1 MKPTPTPTP
10 HWAGTV
16 GSWFA
21 SDGAATILAALIA
34 ALVVVVGYFIQ
45 QGFVRK
51 ERRAR
56 AYSEAVRAVEDYM
69 EAPFLI
75 LRRDGTLITQR
86 QITDH
91 ISDIQ
96 SRIAYH
102 QAELSIYASTA
113 IATAYADLV
122 RSARSEAG
130 LAMTNAWNTKPTRQG
145 RAVPLGSRFSRER
158 SDAALSKLV
167 ALMRRDVYRGN

>member
-1 MKPTPTPTP
+1 MTPSPEPVTAIT
-10 HWAGTV
+10 T
-16 GSWFA
+16 SWFA
-21 SDGAATILAALIA
+21 SDGAATIAAALIA
-34 ALVVVVGYFIQ
+34 AMVAVTGYFIQ
-45 QGFVRK
+45 QQIVRR

-75 LRRDGTLITQR
+75 LRRDGSIATQR

-102 QAELSIYASTA
+102 QAELSIYASSE
-113 IATAYADLV
+113 IAAGYSDLV
-122 RSARSEAG
+122 RAARHEAG
-130 LAMTNAWNTKPTRQG
+130 TAMTDAWNTKPTKRG
-145 RAVPLGSRFSRER
+145 HSVPLGRRFSRER
-158 SDAALSKLV
+158 SDTALNRLV
-167 ALMRRDVYRGN
+167 SLMRNDAYRGR

>member
-1 MKPTPTPTP
+1 MTPSPSPNPVT
-10 HWAGTV
+10 AIS
-16 GSWFA
+16 GSWWT
-21 SDGAATILAALIA
+21 SDGAATILAAVIA

-45 QGFVRK
+45 QNFIRR

-75 LRRDGTLITQR
+75 LRRDGTVGTQR
-86 QITDH
+86 HITDH

-102 QAELSIYASTA
+102 QAELSIYASSD
-113 IATAYADLV
+113 IAAAYSDVV
-122 RSARSEAG
+122 RAARSEAG
-130 LAMTNAWNTKPTRQG
+130 TAMTDAWNARPTKQG
-145 RAVPLGSRFSRER
+145 RAVPLGSRFSREQ
-158 SDAALSKLV
+158 SDAALNKLV
-167 ALMRRDVYRGN
+167 ALMRRDTYRGL